1 VKITYRPEININ
13 LRKLSDKNNL
23 KCLNIEDF
31 MCDLEKKECDYVTP
45 EGYKI
50 FYDNDHYT
58 REGAK
63 YFGKKIHE
71 MNWFNI
77 N

>member
-1 VKITYRPEININ
+1 
-13 LRKLSDKNNL
+13 
-23 KCLNIEDF
+23 